1 MMTMMG
7 PVEKMRMVR
16 NRSDGHRLRLREK
29 FLDSGLTGFH
39 DYEIIELLLTLGTP
53 RKDCKA
59 AAKELLSRFATL
71 HGVIDADPSDLVK
84 VRGVGPMNIFGL
96 KFVKAVSEK
105 YFERM
110 IVSQDPIKNSKD
122 LLSFLYLTI
131 KDRGREAFRVV
142 YLDAKNRV
150 ITSEVLFEGSLT
162 SSAVYPREV
171 IKAAI
176 HHQAAALIF
185 AHNHPSGDPTPSPE
199 DYAIT
204 RQLVFSCQVMGLFVH
219 EHIVIGENSHFSFAD
234 QGLIRR
240 YVKEYTEG
248 KYGEPG

>member
-1 MMTMMG
+1 M
-7 PVEKMRMVR
+7 EKKAVK
-16 NRSDGHRLRLREK
+16 NRSDGHRRRLREK
-29 FLDSGLTGFH
+29 FLKFGLAGFH

-53 RKDCKA
+53 RKDCKD
-59 AAKELLSRFATL
+59 AAKDLLNRFNTL
-71 HGVIDADPSDLVK
+71 QGVIDAEPSELVQVK
-84 VRGVGPMNIFGL
+84 GVGEMNIFGV

-105 YFERM
+105 YFERT
-110 IVSQDPIKNSKD
+110 IVAQDPIRNSKD
-122 LLSFLYLTI
+122 LLSYIDVSI
-131 KDRGREAFRVV
+131 KDRGREAFRVI

-150 ITSEVLFEGSLT
+150 ITSEVLFEGSIS

-176 HHQAAALIF
+176 LHKAAALIF

-204 RQLVFSCQVMGLFVH
+204 RQLVFSCQVMGLLVH
-219 EHIVIGENSHFSFAD
+219 EHIVMGEHSYFSFAD

-240 YVKEYTEG
+240 YVNEYLEG
-248 KYGEPG
+248 QNGNPR